1 MNKSFISTSS
11 TRRMHYT
18 PSTSS
23 TAPAITSTFNRRIN
37 KHNSNKRYVDRDLHT
52 QQLLLGQDA
61 YWLDS
66 ADAPE
71 SQFNT
76 PMDAVEYQ
84 SPLATANAFD
94 DAHALNDL
102 EIQERVAVATSNVS
116 SAAVH
121 PNPFLDDTAAGR
133 WPSTPT
139 RPMRTSPTTHRLSL
153 SNRHYQESESSSSSL
168 IMDVRPAML
177 DDDSRPITSSNTT
190 TVAST
195 RRPPPLPR
203 TTRRSRMTTSNS
215 ITYDLPPRS
224 LDPAPL
230 VIINKRPTHPLTP
243 TSPPASSASSS
254 SASSAGL
261 SSPSSNTIDTS
272 SSTTAPTVNGGVR
285 RRPSPFPLGPVQAP
299 TPPPRRR
306 NRYVPPSPHIVDIAV
321 ETFNLPTTTLS
332 TTHRRSIDSE
342 ASRASP
348 VQRASTL
355 LDEDEDDTTVAVA
368 AVTSVRSSPVR
379 QHMQQGHLDKS
390 VIHSSLEEERERQWR
405 RLDEE
410 RARSMEITWDAPNEK
425 AEPTACKW
433 TKKEKKE
440 KKEKV
445 EEKKKEKK
453 EKKSWWRSC
462 FGGGR
467 AIVHDEEV
475 VSTPQQP
482 LEVEE
487 DDYMFAEAFRD
498 EEEDQEEV
506 QEDEKKAM
514 RAKRRKTLKK
524 RV

>member
-1 MNKSFISTSS
+1 
-11 TRRMHYT
+11 
-18 PSTSS
+18 
-23 TAPAITSTFNRRIN
+23 ITSTYNRRVNHTKRI
-37 KHNSNKRYVDRDLHT
+37 SNKQQRLDRDLHT
-52 QQLLLGQDA
+52 QHLLLGQDA

-66 ADAPE
+66 SDAPE

-84 SPLATANAFD
+84 SPLASANAFD

-102 EIQERVAVATSNVS
+102 EIEDQVARNVVS
-116 SAAVH
+116 VPPN

-153 SNRHYQESESSSSSL
+153 SNRHHQHDSESSSSSL
-168 IMDVRPAML
+168 VIVDARPATL
-177 DDDSRPITSSNTT
+177 DDDSRAITSS
-190 TVAST
+190 ST
-195 RRPPPLPR
+195 PQRRLPPPTQDNQERL
-203 TTRRSRMTTSNS
+203 
-215 ITYDLPPRS
+215 
-224 LDPAPL
+224 
-230 VIINKRPTHPLTP
+230 THPLTP

-272 SSTTAPTVNGGVR
+272 SSATPTNNGGVR

-355 LDEDEDDTTVAVA
+355 IDEDEDDTTTAHA
-368 AVTSVRSSPVR
+368 TNVRNSPVR

-410 RARSMEITWDAPNEK
+410 RARSMEITWDASAVTNEK
-425 AEPTACKW
+425 ADHAPCKW
-433 TKKEKKE
+433 TKKDKKQVKE
-440 KKEKV
+440 KKEV
-445 EEKKKEKK
+445 KK

-467 AIVHDEEV
+467 AIVHDEEIV
-475 VSTPQQP
+475 PTPQP

-498 EEEDQEEV
+498 EEEDQGEV
-506 QEDEKKAM
+506 QEDEKRAM